1 MFCIVI
7 VIADNR
13 LYDKV
18 HILKADN
25 LKISVE
31 NEQLRAGGAMAVN
44 AANANAASKISQLE
58 NKLLAKQ
65 EELTELHKH
74 KAENSQMII
83 DLGTSVERLRR
94 TVEEKDTKYVC
105 RCIEYLVIL

>member
-1 MFCIVI
+1 MFPVFL
-7 VIADNR
+7 DNR

-18 HILKADN
+18 HKLKADN
-25 LKISVE
+25 LKLSVE

-44 AANANAASKISQLE
+44 AANAAAASKISQLE
-58 NKLLAKQ
+58 NKLLGKQ

-83 DLGTSVERLRR
+83 DLGANVEKLRKAI
-94 TVEEKDTKYVC
+94 EEKEMK
-105 RCIEYLVIL
+105 

>member
-1 MFCIVI
+1 M
-7 VIADNR
+7 
-13 LYDKV
+13 KS
-18 HILKADN
+18 DN
-25 LKISVE
+25 LKLTVE

-44 AANANAASKISQLE
+44 AANATAASKISQLE

-83 DLGTSVERLRR
+83 DLGANVEKLRR
-94 TVEEKDTKYVC
+94 TIEEKDAK
-105 RCIEYLVIL
+105 